1 VLGTDR
7 ERFLSALG
15 SKVQGALHLD
25 ELTRG
30 RELDLFVLFSS
41 ATALLG
47 TPGQSNY
54 AAANA
59 FLDAL
64 AHARRAA
71 GLPATSINWGPWS
84 TVGLAAARADRG
96 ERLSRQGLASLS
108 PRQGV
113 SAFARLLGEAAPQ
126 VAVMRLDVARWSE
139 LHPAAASSAFFEEL
153 RRDVE
158 TSASVDAVTKASGG
172 VRDEILAATLEG
184 ERRALI
190 EKYVQEQVAHVL
202 RLASSR
208 VATDRPLKAMGMDS
222 LMTLELRNRLEVD
235 LGLTLPASVVWNY
248 PTVTLLAGHLATL
261 LTPAPAAAGAEAGDS
276 HPARAEQ
283 RLAPTASST
292 APSPEELDELSAAEV
307 ERLLADELA
316 SVDDLLKES

>member
-1 VLGTDR
+1 
-7 ERFLSALG
+7 
-15 SKVQGALHLD
+15 
-25 ELTRG
+25 
-30 RELDLFVLFSS
+30 
-41 ATALLG
+41 
-47 TPGQSNY
+47 
-54 AAANA
+54 
-59 FLDAL
+59 
-64 AHARRAA
+64 
-71 GLPATSINWGPWS
+71 
-84 TVGLAAARADRG
+84 
-96 ERLSRQGLASLS
+96 LS

-261 LTPAPAAAGAEAGDS
+261 LAPAPAAPGEAGDS

-283 RLAPTASST
+283 PLAPAITST